1 MKLLQLQ
8 ITQDGKTLVILADQN
23 MVDQISSLGW
33 RDAVKFKLWL
43 TSMVPI
49 GVVNIFRID
58 YTRETLTLLA
68 RKNPELA
75 KAFEAA
81 LHDAGLM
88 GGKES

>member
-1 MKLLQLQ
+1 MRLLQIQ
-8 ITQDGKTLVILADQN
+8 QTPEAKTLVTW
-23 MVDQISSLGW
+23 VDQTSVEGISSLGW